1 MGIWTV
7 RKSMVVRLACAPPH
21 ANSVCHPAQ
30 TTETR
35 DTLITREGGTT
46 CKDVANATTTADG
59 SEIVAVAA
67 ILAFER
73 YTVRHIGLAAKPAPT
88 QDIRPSTQAILPIY
102 PLTPITTA
110 NRGL

>member
-1 MGIWTV
+1 MW
-7 RKSMVVRLACAPPH
+7 VRLACAPPH
-21 ANSVCHPAQ
+21 ANSVCHPVR

-35 DTLITREGGTT
+35 DTLATGEGGTT
-46 CKDVANATTTADG
+46 CKDVANATTTAAG
-59 SEIVAVAA
+59 SERMAMAA

-73 YTVRHIGLAAKPAPT
+73 YMVRHIGLAAKLAPT
-88 QDIRPSTQAILPIY
+88 QATRPSTQAIY